1 MVTPNELVS
10 TAARFG
16 TTTFIVDPH
25 EAANVSGAAG
35 IDYILDQTEKSP
47 ANVYVMMPS
56 CVPATHV
63 DDNGGIFLQ
72 TICIRTSAIRG
83 FWDWGK

>member
-1 MVTPNELVS
+1 MTPGELVRQ
-10 TAARFG
+10 AAQCG

-25 EAANVSGAAG
+25 ESANVSGTDG
-35 IDYILDQTEKSP
+35 IDYILDQTEDAP

-63 DDNGGIFLQ
+63 DDNGCISYSRKDEGISG
-72 TICIRTSAIRG
+72 TSKDSG
-83 FWDWGK
+83 TW